1 MSMFSSSRLGTLAAL
16 SVVGLLAVGC
26 AAKPRYVAGTR
37 IVDSP
42 SNKSVLSACEEYRL
56 AVERADAEAIMLMAH
71 QQYWEDSGSPSGSDD
86 YGYEGLRN
94 VLLTRLGKATDI
106 RFSVRYVGVSQQ
118 CKGELNKGCR
128 AAVDVLVDASYT
140 IANVQGKPTRPDKRD
155 QNQYTL
161 EWDGRR
167 WLFLSGM

>member
-1 MSMFSSSRLGTLAAL
+1 MSMFSRSLLGLV
-16 SVVGLLAVGC
+16 VVGLIAAAGC
-26 AAKPRYVAGTR
+26 AAKPRYIAGTP
-37 IVDSP
+37 IPDNGT
-42 SNKSVLSACEEYRL
+42 NKAVLAACEEYRL
-56 AVERADAEAIMLMAH
+56 ALERADADAIMLMTH
-71 QQYWEDSGSPSGSDD
+71 QQYWEDSGTPSGSDD

-94 VLLTRLGKATDI
+94 VLLTRLSKASDI
-106 RFSVRYVGVSQQ
+106 RFSVRYVNVSQQ
-118 CKGELNKGCR
+118 CRGELAQGCR

-140 IANVQGKPTRPDKRD
+140 ITNVQGKPTRPDKRD